1 MSKPTVV
8 PSVPSAK
15 VLARFQHYFETFPKV
30 TSKEVDEHS
39 MEVSRCTHN
48 LMGDLKLNP
57 EAKAM
62 LLESARIHDEN
73 EDRAYQLSIKALDE
87 LSPHARAALDRLIG
101 KAHDPE

>member
-1 MSKPTVV
+1 MSKSTVV

-15 VLARFQHYFETFPKV
+15 VLARFQHYFENFPKL
-30 TSKEVDEHS
+30 TPDS
-39 MEVSRCTHN
+39 
-48 LMGDLKLNP
+48 LNP

-73 EDRAYQLSIKALDE
+73 EDRNDQLSAKSLDE
-87 LSPHARAALDRLIG
+87 LSPHARAALNRMLG